1 MMLLPELDPEGYSD
15 TLYIG
20 QAGARTGRNLA
31 ARLKDYATNYYVT
44 GDSELN
50 LTAARNALDEQ
61 KKQLDRQMKEKLE
74 KKHKQLFWQA
84 MLISQWMIRW
94 NMQLNTESRRSFS
107 LVEVSRTKRRLI
119 WLINMELPW
128 SLRTSVILDIKI
140 EGVRNE
146 YIDHRIWWA

>member
-1 MMLLPELDPEGYSD
+1 MREKRFRLERSFDKYSKRASLVCLDDGEEFSLEQGDLMMLLPELDPEGYSD

-74 KKHKQLFWQA
+74 KSRDKGKSWNRNLPTYGG
-84 MLISQWMIRW
+84 MCTDWMK
-94 NMQLNTESRRSFS
+94 N
-107 LVEVSRTKRRLI
+107 
-119 WLINMELPW
+119 W
-128 SLRTSVILDIKI
+128 S
-140 EGVRNE
+140 G
-146 YIDHRIWWA
+146 